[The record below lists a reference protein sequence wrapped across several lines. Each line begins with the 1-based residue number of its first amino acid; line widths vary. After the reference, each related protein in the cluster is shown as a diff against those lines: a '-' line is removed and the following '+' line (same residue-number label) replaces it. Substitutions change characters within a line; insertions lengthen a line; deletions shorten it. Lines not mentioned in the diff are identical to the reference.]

1 MYFRESMLY
10 RSFVISAAL
19 AVALL
24 GGWGGP
30 AGAHPSP
37 TPSAT
42 PTPVPPPEEPAV
54 AIIARREFVTWQA
67 GIVDKSRYAPYL
79 QTQITDDQVAQTSKA
94 LSGVGALQRTEW
106 LGLYAAPPD
115 VPGGKAYVY
124 RMICSNHTVYEVL
137 TLTPDHKVAGIQFR
151 DKFP

>member
-1 MYFRESMLY
+1 MCFRGWMLS
-10 RSFVISAAL
+10 RSFVISAAC

-24 GGWGGP
+24 TGVGAP

-54 AIIARREFVTWQA
+54 ATVARREFVTWQA
-67 GIVDKSRYAPYL
+67 GIVDKSRYTPTL
-79 QTQITDDQVAQTSKA
+79 QTQVTDDQVAHTSKA
-94 LSGVGALQRTEW
+94 LSSVGALQRTEW
-106 LGLYAAPPD
+106 VGLYAAPPD
-115 VPGGKAYVY
+115 VPGGKTYVY
-124 RMICSNHTVYEVL
+124 RMICTNHTAYEEL
-137 TLTPDHKVAGIQFR
+137 TLATDGKIAGIKFL